1 MAVSFGFA
9 MVFFNHIST
18 LPMAITVSAGYPARV
33 FGGLVA
39 ANGVLIAI
47 FEIGTVE
54 RLKRFRRLRV
64 AALGTLLGGLG
75 FALTGVFM
83 HWAWFLL
90 TVVIWTFGEILC
102 LPFTM
107 AFLTDWAPPA
117 WRGRYLSWYGATWSL
132 AIGLNPILFLPLHSR
147 LGDRA
152 FWPLMLLI
160 AVPGAWTL
168 LRLDR
173 LADHPERLRGLA
185 HDPVPVFPPTVGLG
199 PPVV

>member
-1 MAVSFGFA
+1 
-9 MVFFNHIST
+9 
-18 LPMAITVSAGYPARV
+18 V

-39 ANGVLIAI
+39 VNGLVVAL
-47 FEIGTVE
+47 FEITTVE

-64 AALGTLLGGLG
+64 AAIGTLLGGIG
-75 FALTGVFM
+75 FGLTGMVM
-83 HWAWFLL
+83 HWGWFLM
-90 TVVIWTFGEILC
+90 TVVLWTVGEILS

-132 AIGLNPILFLPLHSR
+132 AIGLNPLLFLPLHASF
-147 LGDRA
+147 GDRA

-160 AVPGAWTL
+160 AVPAAWVL

-173 LADHPERLRGLA
+173 RADRPERLRGLSR
-185 HDPVPVFPPTVGLG
+185 DPAPAFPPVVGLG
-199 PPVV
+199 SEVV